1 MALERVDANANA
13 NANANQEMAQEPP
26 RGATV
31 DVVHRRAIG
40 GQVRAPGWLSSD
52 GLVTALL
59 HRDDLIG
66 MTPGDH
72 ALFFAGSAPVAGVD
86 VWLLPD
92 SPRPVDASTVEVRFR
107 LVGEAR
113 GATASGRHGR
123 VVDVGLLQ
131 IAPYPR
137 DVLTVPASAV
147 LYTAGGPYVLAAS
160 GDGGRFTK
168 RPVEIG
174 TIVDSS
180 YASSVTGGNAGTI
193 VVLSGLEDGDRVIAG
208 NAFFVDAE
216 RRLRVA
222 RGQGE
227 EATP

>member
-1 MALERVDANANA
+1 MALERIDAHE
-13 NANANQEMAQEPP
+13 EMAQGPP
-26 RGATV
+26 RSATV

-40 GQVRAPGWLSSD
+40 GQVRAPGWLSGD

-86 VWLLPD
+86 VCLLPE
-92 SPRPVDASTVEVRFR
+92 SPRPVDASTLEVRFR
-107 LVGEAR
+107 PVGDA
-113 GATASGRHGR
+113 AASGLDGG

-137 DVLTVPASAV
+137 DLLTVPASAV

-160 GDGGRFTK
+160 GEGGRFTK

-174 TIVDSS
+174 RILDSS
-180 YASSVTGGNAGTI
+180 YANSVTGGNAGTI

-216 RRLRVA
+216 RRLRIA

-227 EATP
+227 EATK